1 MKKQLLLLSFPA
13 IIFAGVLKIDN
24 SNSELSLTVY
34 NNGYGMISENRTSN
48 IFEGYNKIMYEGI
61 PSSIVIDSVVPT
73 FSKDVKI
80 YSQNYGYDTF
90 SLNSLIQKTIGKEVS
105 YKDETIWESGTL
117 LANNPILIKTI
128 NGSIITID
136 KPNQLKFTSIPE
148 DMAVRPS
155 LFWNINSKESGPIDI
170 NLKYLTNGLSW
181 TSNYVLNLTD
191 SVLSLQGW
199 MSINNQ
205 SGISYNNAN
214 ITCLAGDVNKVIDN
228 HPIQMLRGAKM
239 TSMEDSMEVKEES
252 FSGYHIYKIPFKETI
267 KDKEIKQV
275 SFIQKNGIKYKTYGT
290 SRINDN
296 LYRFPKQE
304 ILFDN
309 IIEFKNVEQNNLGIP
324 IPSGIVRLYKEDVS
338 KESRFIGEQR
348 ISNIS
353 DNEVVKINIG
363 KLFDIKGTEEIIEHT
378 ENKNQLHIK
387 TLISIENNGKE
398 DKTVILYKNI
408 PINGKVS
415 DTCLNNCKKIKSTGS
430 YEEFS
435 INIKANNT
443 YKFESV
449 VNVDKF

>member
-1 MKKQLLLLSFPA
+1 MKKQIILLSVPA
-13 IIFAGVLKIDN
+13 IIFASVLKIDN
-24 SNSELSLTVY
+24 SNSDLSLTVY
-34 NNGYGMISENRTSN
+34 NNGYGMISENRSSN
-48 IFEGYNKIMYEGI
+48 ISTGYNKIMYEEI
-61 PSSIVIDSVVPT
+61 PPSIIIDSVVPT

-80 YSQNYGYDTF
+80 YSQNYGYDIF
-90 SLNSLIQKTIGKEVS
+90 SLHSLIQKTIGKDVS
-105 YKDETIWESGTL
+105 YKDGTSWENGTL

-128 NGSIITID
+128 NGSITTID
-136 KPNQLKFTSIPE
+136 NPNQLKFTTIPE

-155 LFWNINSKESGPIDI
+155 LFWNLNSKDSGPIDI
-170 NLKYLTNGLSW
+170 NLKYLTKGLSW

-214 ITCLAGDVNKVIDN
+214 ITCLAGDVNKVVDN
-228 HPIQMLRGAKM
+228 HPIQMLRAAKM
-239 TSMEDSMEVKEES
+239 NSMEDSVEVKEEA

-275 SFIQKNGIKYKTYGT
+275 SFIQKEGIKYKTYGY

-296 LYRFPKQE
+296 LYRFPKQD

-309 IIEFKNVEQNNLGIP
+309 IIEFKNTEQNKLGIP
-324 IPSGIVRLYKEDVS
+324 IPSGIVRLYKEDIS

-353 DNEVVKINIG
+353 DGELVKVSVG
-363 KLFDIKGTEEIIEHT
+363 KLFDVKGTEEIIEHT
-378 ENKNQLHIK
+378 ENKNQLHLK
-387 TLISIENNGKE
+387 TLISIDNNGKE
-398 DKTVILYKNI
+398 DQTIVLYKNI
-408 PINGKVS
+408 PLNAKVS
-415 DTCLNNCKKIKSTGS
+415 DTCINNCKKIKSTGA

-435 INIKANNT
+435 INIKANSS

-449 VNVDKF
+449 VNIDKF